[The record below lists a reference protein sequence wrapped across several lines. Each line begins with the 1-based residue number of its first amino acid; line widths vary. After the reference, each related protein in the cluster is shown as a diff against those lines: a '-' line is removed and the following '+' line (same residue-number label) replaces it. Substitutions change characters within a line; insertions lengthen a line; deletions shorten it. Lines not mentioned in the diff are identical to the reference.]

1 LCAGKKD
8 EAMPGTTMQDRQAAE
23 ALGDAA
29 DRDLVLL
36 AREDPSGPPF
46 RTLYERHRGE
56 VFRFILRLVSDHAQ
70 AEDLLQETFLRIYEH
85 LDRYDAERAF
95 RPWLFQIARNT
106 ALNGLR
112 ARRKKERAASDTL
125 ERPGSD
131 RLLLAAATGEAVLN
145 ARAALATLSDEDR
158 ALLVQRVGL
167 GMKLAELSE
176 SLDCTERTVRNR
188 LDAAVD
194 RLTRALGGPKGGAS

>member
-1 LCAGKKD
+1 
-8 EAMPGTTMQDRQAAE
+8 MPERQARE
-23 ALGDAA
+23 TLGDAE

-46 RTLYERHRGE
+46 RTLYERHRAP
-56 VFRFILRLVSDHAQ
+56 VFGFIYRLVQDHAL
-70 AEDLLQETFLRIYEH
+70 AEDLLQETFLRVYEH
-85 LDRYDAERAF
+85 LDRYDAGRAF

-112 ARRKKERAASDTL
+112 ARKKKEAAGAEGL

-131 RLLLAAATGEAVLN
+131 RLVAAAANGEAVAN
-145 ARAALATLSDEDR
+145 ARAALATLADEDR
-158 ALLVQRVGL
+158 ALLLQRVGL
-167 GMKLAELSE
+167 GMRLAELAE

-188 LDAAVD
+188 LDAAVE
-194 RLTRALGGPKGGAS
+194 RLTRALVGPRGGAS